1 MTFLIGVPTETPP
14 GEQRVATLPDAVE
27 NLRLSRD
34 TQEGPIDKQTFVG
47 ETLLAWSDQADQL
60 LINMPQVAG

>member
-34 TQEGPIDKQTFVG
+34 TQEGPIDKQLFSRENLPV
-47 ETLLAWSDQADQL
+47 WSDQAVQS
-60 LINMPQVAG
+60 

>member
-14 GEQRVATLPDAVE
+14 SEQRVATLPDAVE

-34 TQEGPIDKQTFVG
+34 TQKAPY
-47 ETLLAWSDQADQL
+47 
-60 LINMPQVAG
+60 

>member
-34 TQEGPIDKQTFVG
+34 TQENPIHKQLFSRENLPV
-47 ETLLAWSDQADQL
+47 WSDQTVQS
-60 LINMPQVAG
+60 